1 MRRGR
6 IRGSSQGVALIVALF
21 AVTILAALVVAFAGV
36 ARTDALLAGN
46 RRAML
51 QGVHAAQS
59 GVQYCRYVLAADD
72 ASLDST
78 AEDWAQIQQDPVEL
92 DIPGFT
98 VAAKVEDE
106 SARLNINT
114 ANKDM
119 LMALPGM
126 TDEASDSI
134 LDWRDADDDP
144 RPAGAESDYYLSLP
158 SAYEAA
164 NANFETVAQLRL
176 VQGVDR
182 ELFEGDGSE
191 ASPGLRNLVTV
202 RSGERNVD
210 RRGRPRLNI
219 NTASSEELASIFT
232 SGEAAAIVRQRPFVS
247 LGQALGIQG
256 VSWRK
261 MAGVLD
267 RICVDSRTFLE
278 GTVNLNTAGG
288 TVLEAIGL
296 SPEVAAAVVERR
308 SDQPFESKGDLAEV
322 AGVNEGIMRAVAD
335 RIATKSSVFRVTAW
349 AQPEDRPIVTAVFAL
364 LDRSANPARV
374 ILWRQLFG
382 REAQPPITE
391 EQESGP

>member
-1 MRRGR
+1 MSRYR
-6 IRGSSQGVALIVALF
+6 IRRSSQGVALIVALF

-51 QGVHAAQS
+51 QGMHAAQS
-59 GVQYCRYVLAADD
+59 GVQYCRTVLASDD
-72 ASLDST
+72 ASADST
-78 AEDWAQIQQDPVEL
+78 AEDWAQVQQEPLQL

-98 VAAKVEDE
+98 VTAQIEDE

-158 SAYEAA
+158 SPYEAA

-176 VQGVDR
+176 VQGVDK

-191 ASPGLRNLVTV
+191 TSPGLRNLVTV

-219 NTASSEELASIFT
+219 NTASNEQLASIFT
-232 SGEAAAIVRQRPFVS
+232 SGEIAAIVRQRPYTS
-247 LGQALGIQG
+247 LGQALAITG
-256 VSWRK
+256 VPWSK
-261 MAGVLD
+261 MAHALD
-267 RICVDSRTFLE
+267 RINVDPRALIE
-278 GTVNLNTAGG
+278 GTVNLNTAGE

-296 SPEVAAAVVERR
+296 PSEVAQALIERR
-308 SDQPFESKGDLAEV
+308 SDAPLETKGDLADIAGMNQEV
-322 AGVNEGIMRAVAD
+322 MRAVAD
-335 RIATKSSVFRVTAW
+335 RIATKSSIFRVTAW

-374 ILWRQLFG
+374 IVWRQLFG
-382 REAQPPITE
+382 REAEPPAAE
-391 EQESGP
+391 EQQSGP